1 MTFKKLT
8 IRFFCLL
15 LLGMP
20 LAFSSASA
28 GPARPGVVTMRQS
41 DGTTIRIRVHG
52 DEFHHYVTTEEGYSL
67 AVDSDGDWA
76 FARLGSDG
84 LLVPTSV
91 KAKPVSRL
99 TESERMIIGSS
110 LRKDVRPTALTALQ
124 KRLLESTRTYSPL
137 TRSGET
143 SDRVPPLLGGTTWK
157 PVGNKKVLVLLAE
170 YPDLPFTE
178 GSNAAFNNL
187 LNSRNYTKGGATG
200 SVWQYYHDNSNG
212 MFSP

>member
-28 GPARPGVVTMRQS
+28 GPARPGVVTVRQS

-52 DEFHHYVTTEEGYSL
+52 DEFRHYVTTEEGYSL

-143 SDRVPPLLGGTTWK
+143 SDCVLRFWEAPLGNRSGTRKCWCFWRNIPTCRSRK
-157 PVGNKKVLVLLAE
+157 
-170 YPDLPFTE
+170 
-178 GSNAAFNNL
+178 AATPH
-187 LNSRNYTKGGATG
+187 STIY
-200 SVWQYYHDNSNG
+200 
-212 MFSP
+212 